1 MQALELTGGDAAALA
16 RQAVAAVLNARDEDV
31 TYQFSES
38 QITGWVADA
47 LSGQPVDLD
56 GDGTAEFAAGKM
68 AIEGVK
74 DLLDAN
80 NNLGVV

>member
-1 MQALELTGGDAAALA
+1 M
-16 RQAVAAVLNARDEDV
+16 AAVLNVRDEDV

-38 QITGWVADA
+38 QIKTWVTDA

-56 GDGTAEFAAGKM
+56 DDGTFEFAAGKM

-74 DLLDAN
+74 DLLDYN
-80 NNLGVV
+80 NNLGLS

>member
-1 MQALELTGGDAAALA
+1 
-16 RQAVAAVLNARDEDV
+16 V

-56 GDGTAEFAAGKM
+56 GDGTPEFAAGKM